1 MKASASGRTAGGAT
15 RGGDGIAAGPTRA
28 DRVREALAD
37 EIISGRLTAGTRLDE
52 ESLARRFGVSRTPV
66 REALREL
73 AATGLVATRA
83 HRGAVAAAITG
94 ERVAELFEALAE
106 LEGVC
111 ARLSALK
118 MSAGERHR
126 LEALHRRCGE
136 LVRSGD
142 AELYHAANAEF
153 HAAIRR
159 GCHNG
164 VLQETVAALR
174 RRFAPLSRAQ
184 FRGPGRLA
192 QSYAEHDAV
201 VRAILCGG
209 AEAAYHA
216 TRLHALSIRRSFEG
230 YAAAQ
235 SEAPASAAE

>member
-1 MKASASGRTAGGAT
+1 MRSTARDLAKAAPIHGTARTAPK
-15 RGGDGIAAGPTRA
+15 PTRA

-37 EIISGRLTAGTRLDE
+37 DIISGRLAAGTRLDE
-52 ESLARRFGVSRTPV
+52 AGLARRFAVSRTPV

-83 HRGAVAAAITG
+83 HLGAVAAAITG

-118 MSAGERHR
+118 MSAGERRR
-126 LEALHRRCGE
+126 LEELHRRCGE

-153 HAAIRR
+153 HAAIRL
-159 GCHNG
+159 GSHNS

-192 QSYAEHDAV
+192 QSYAEHEAV
-201 VRAILCGG
+201 VRAILRGS
-209 AEAAYHA
+209 AEASYHA
-216 TRLHALSIRRSFEG
+216 TRLHALSIRRSFED
-230 YAAAQ
+230 YAAAH
-235 SEAPASAAE
+235 AAASAAE